1 MQPSFSKRKRPQG
14 KRCFEC
20 GRRSRILRFL
30 LHCPPAAHSS
40 SSSAL
45 RWVPWPS
52 AHSPALT
59 SCSPT
64 GPRASTP
71 AESVSQTPCAT
82 LALNSSRYP
91 KDAPLAG
98 VSLAPS
104 CFPFLPFPDT
114 HSPLP
119 SRTLLPL
126 DALLKENHHVFFFFW
141 PLLGPTG
148 TMTTLHHS
156 PSILHV
162 AWTK

>member
-1 MQPSFSKRKRPQG
+1 MQPSFSKRKRPRG

-20 GRRSRILRFL
+20 GRRSRILRVL
-30 LHCPPAAHSS
+30 LHCPRAAHSS

-52 AHSPALT
+52 AYG
-59 SCSPT
+59 PT
-64 GPRASTP
+64 GPGASTP
-71 AESVSQTPCAT
+71 AESVSQAPPAT
-82 LALNSSRYP
+82 LALNSSRCP
-91 KDAPLAG
+91 KDAPVAG

-104 CFPFLPFPDT
+104 CFPFLPFQET

-141 PLLGPTG
+141 HLLGPIG
-148 TMTTLHHS
+148 TMSTLHHS
-156 PSILHV
+156 PSILHIV
-162 AWTK
+162 WIK